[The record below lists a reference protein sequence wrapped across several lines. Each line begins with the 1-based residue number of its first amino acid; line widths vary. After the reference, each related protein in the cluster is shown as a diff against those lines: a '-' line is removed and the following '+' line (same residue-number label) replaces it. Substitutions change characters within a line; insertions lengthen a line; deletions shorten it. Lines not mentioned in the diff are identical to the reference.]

1 MPQEAA
7 AGNAS
12 AAPAAEL
19 ATLKISANAASSPP
33 AATNGHAAEQHDDDD
48 NNDEDGEDDAA
59 EPAANEATG
68 ARGYSIP
75 ARL

>member
-1 MPQEAA
+1 MAQEAA

-19 ATLKISANAASSPP
+19 ATLKISADAASSPP
-33 AATNGHAAEQHDDDD
+33 AATNGHAAEQHDDDND
-48 NNDEDGEDDAA
+48 DEDGEDDAA
-59 EPAANEATG
+59 EPAANGATG